1 MKIGFFQYAVI
12 SKDRLANLEYIASK
26 IKDESFDLL
35 VLPELFTSGYYF
47 GSKDELLIFA
57 EDFDNSPTIE
67 FLTKLMKNKNG
78 FISGS
83 IPEIYK
89 GKIYNSNI
97 LVGCNGLVGFS
108 RKIHLPDYEKNLFSS
123 GDVINVF
130 RCGKMNIGMI
140 TCFDCWFPPLTS
152 KLKMLGTNI
161 ICHSSCFG
169 GDTTP
174 KIIPV
179 RALENQV
186 FFISCNRVGSEQ
198 FGNEV
203 ETYRGN
209 SQIVDPDGNILSKA
223 DSNEK
228 LDFVS
233 INIETSNQPL
243 FGSLFKKDFFS
254 EHNKYRI
261 EFKD

>member
-12 SKDRLANLEYIASK
+12 YKDRFANLEYIASK

-35 VLPELFTSGYYF
+35 VLPELFTSGYYYD
-47 GSKDELLIFA
+47 SKDELLIFA
-57 EDFDNSPTIE
+57 ENFDNSPTIE
-67 FLTKLMKNKNG
+67 FLTALMKNKNG

-97 LVGCNGLVGFS
+97 LVGCKGLVGFS
-108 RKIHLPDYEKNLFSS
+108 RKIHLPDYEKKFFSS
-123 GDVINVF
+123 GDSINVF
-130 RCGKMNIGMI
+130 KCDRMNIGMI

-152 KLKMLGTNI
+152 KLKMLGANI

-169 GDTTP
+169 GDKTP

-186 FFISCNRVGSEQ
+186 FFICCNRVGSEQ
-198 FGNEV
+198 FKNEV
-203 ETYRGN
+203 ETYRCN

-233 INIETSNQPL
+233 INIETSNRPL
-243 FGSLFKKDFFS
+243 FGSLIIKDFFVRYCLLLP
-254 EHNKYRI
+254 K
-261 EFKD
+261 